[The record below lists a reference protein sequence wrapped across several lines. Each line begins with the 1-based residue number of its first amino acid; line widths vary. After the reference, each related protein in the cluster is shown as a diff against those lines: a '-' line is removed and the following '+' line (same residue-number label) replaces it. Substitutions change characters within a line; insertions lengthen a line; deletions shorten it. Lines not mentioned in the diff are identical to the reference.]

1 MQEDLGLSF
10 FSFSILQGLNQLVKV
25 LNQQRRKQPGPV
37 RVRPAARQ
45 EGGRRRR
52 KRRWRL
58 LRGACSLSRE
68 DGRAGGAA
76 TASDLSPPFFFFF
89 LGYVMASSLELG

>member
-25 LNQQRRKQPGPV
+25 LNQQRRKQLGPV
-37 RVRPAARQ
+37 RVRSAARQ

-76 TASDLSPPFFFFF
+76 TASDLS
-89 LGYVMASSLELG
+89 GTSSSG